1 MNDGLRKK
9 VKEYWLYTVLAA
21 ALLISAVISAQLRK
35 SDNKTVVVYKASS
48 EEDTSAEE
56 NSKRDS
62 RASSYTKKKKA
73 ETTTTSKNKVT
84 TAKKPAET
92 TKKTTKATTS
102 KPVKTTISSEET
114 ITIYFP
120 IDINQV
126 TFDEL
131 TAIDGVGE
139 STAGAILG
147 LRDELGRITYMEQ
160 LLEISGIGENRL
172 EHLREYLY
180 VAEEDYSPPAEEKPA
195 EETPAATAVTDA
207 PQVERPAETTVTE
220 ITSTETSISTAEI
233 TVSSPETE
241 RQQVDI
247 NTADKQEL
255 MEKLLIDE
263 ELAEMI
269 LDVREQLGGRYESYL
284 QLLYVS
290 GISKEFLS
298 ELKEYIICSASG

>member
-9 VKEYWLYTVLAA
+9 VKEYWLYAVLAA

-56 NSKRDS
+56 ISKRDS

-102 KPVKTTISSEET
+102 KPVKTTRSSEET
-114 ITIYFP
+114 ITICFP

-180 VAEEDYSPPAEEKPA
+180 VAEGDYSPPAEETHA

-207 PQVERPAETTVTE
+207 PQVEIPAETTVTE
-220 ITSTETSISTAEI
+220 ITSPETISTAEI